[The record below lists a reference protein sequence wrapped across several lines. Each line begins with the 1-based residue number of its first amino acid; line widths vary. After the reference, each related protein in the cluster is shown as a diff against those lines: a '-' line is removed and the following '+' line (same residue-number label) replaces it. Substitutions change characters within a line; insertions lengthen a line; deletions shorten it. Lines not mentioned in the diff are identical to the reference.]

1 MKKGIIVG
9 MVSLILLTSC
19 GTYTSTG
26 ASLGGILGSAIGGIA
41 GGGRGSDIGT
51 IIGMAG
57 GAIIGAAAD
66 NRVQQRER
74 QEVHDHYERVMQN
87 KEHGYNSYNGISLD
101 TDDMYSNITSEPFSR
116 VSPST
121 DPSGFDSLNTGDDRL
136 YDFNGSDYA
145 GNYSAVQPVTKVP
158 SQSGVVRLADGYEYT
173 PNISIVNA
181 RFVDDNQDGVLS
193 RGELGKIIFEI
204 MNNGDHEL
212 IDVQP
217 SVLETSGNTHIYIS
231 PSVHIESLMPSSGV
245 RYTAIVKADNKLK
258 NGLVKFAITVLQG
271 RKSISKVTEFV
282 VQTKK

>member
-19 GTYTSTG
+19 GTYTSTR

-136 YDFNGSDYA
+136 YDCGWTVHAAARADSELRFDH
-145 GNYSAVQPVTKVP
+145 
-158 SQSGVVRLADGYEYT
+158 ADGAVLRRDVRAQAAKAKAWQKSG
-173 PNISIVNA
+173 PAKA
-181 RFVDDNQDGVLS
+181 R
-193 RGELGKIIFEI
+193 
-204 MNNGDHEL
+204 
-212 IDVQP
+212 
-217 SVLETSGNTHIYIS
+217 SG
-231 PSVHIESLMPSSGV
+231 
-245 RYTAIVKADNKLK
+245 
-258 NGLVKFAITVLQG
+258 
-271 RKSISKVTEFV
+271 
-282 VQTKK
+282 